1 MRELCDGIPGFRR
14 PHHQLARYS
23 PATGMERQGLF
34 GREAPS
40 CSETLSEVDRA
51 ELPIGGVPSR
61 TLTSRIIRAAGNEP
75 ALDNLS
81 EKALSE
87 QPLPVCAGQVPCTNG
102 CATVCP
108 LELGEGLQGL
118 R

>member
-1 MRELCDGIPGFRR
+1 MRELGDRIPGLRR
-14 PHHQLARYS
+14 PYHQLARHS
-23 PATGMERQGLF
+23 PATGVKRQGLF
-34 GREAPS
+34 GGEAPLR
-40 CSETLSEVDRA
+40 SETLSEVDRA

-87 QPLPVCAGQVPCTNG
+87 QPLPVCA
-102 CATVCP
+102 
-108 LELGEGLQGL
+108 